1 MSNKSKT
8 IAKDAEGK
16 LESAYGEITGD
27 LGHQIKGQAKQ
38 EQAAA
43 QDVLADLNEG
53 AKVVKKKLRDAAQRT
68 GDNL

>member
-8 IAKDAEGK
+8 FAKDAEGK

-27 LGHQIKGQAKQ
+27 LGHQIKGHAKQ

-43 QDVLADLNEG
+43 QDALADLNEG